1 MKTQKGFTVIEVM
14 LIVILISI
22 LAAIVIPRFSIGAK
36 KAKVQSCEMNRA
48 IINKQVEMFYVAEST
63 WPDLNMFDIKSNV
76 NYFPDGIPTCPV
88 DLTSYYLTGY
98 DTYANTAALI
108 AAGETG
114 NEAAYGEWRKHRVT
128 GHKEGD
134 GTHIFEGMVP
144 QK

>member
-1 MKTQKGFTVIEVM
+1 MKNQKGFTVVEIM

-22 LAAIVIPRFSIGAK
+22 LAAIVIPRFSVGAK
-36 KAKVQSCEMNRA
+36 KAKVQSCEMNRS
-48 IINKQVEMFYVAEST
+48 IINTMVETYYITEST

-98 DTYANTAALI
+98 DTFANTQALI
-108 AAGETG
+108 TAGESA
-114 NEAAYGEWRKHRVT
+114 NPAAFAEWRKHRVT

-134 GTHIFEGMVP
+134 GTHTF
-144 QK
+144 